1 MAFAN
6 SRNERLYLQLE
17 SAFGTINNSSGTAT
31 VANGDACRHINAS
44 FNFDPELLDR
54 PDKTGSLGKT
64 AGIRGRGAGQWSIS
78 QSLAG
83 SGTAGT
89 APDCDPIL
97 QCGFGKAA
105 AISGGVS
112 TTYALD
118 DNAYS
123 FTAWSF
129 RTSANVAQRAAA
141 GCIVQEM
148 RFDLGQGIATWSARG
163 LFKGLVDSIN
173 FSALTTEEKCGL
185 TAWPTEPAS
194 PTTSGNAAKGY
205 IGSFTADGNVMATI
219 QSASII
225 LRNDDALV
233 NSIGYELPTDIERG
247 LRVAGVEFEL
257 KEDDSSGVDNLIT
270 KSRAKTAMD
279 MVLVIGAV
287 AGNIW
292 TFTLNDVQLNGM
304 TFNDS
309 SRRWQL
315 GFGGSSANASSITA
329 KDELTLVI
337 T

>member
-31 VANGDACRHINAS
+31 VANGDACRHISAS
-44 FNFDPELLDR
+44 FQFDPQLLDR

-64 AGIRGRGAGQWSIS
+64 AGLAGRGIGQWSIS
-78 QSLAG
+78 QSVAG

-97 QCGFGKAA
+97 QCAFGKAA
-105 AISGGVS
+105 SVS
-112 TTYALD
+112 AGTSVTYALD

-123 FTAWSF
+123 FTGWSF
-129 RTSANVAQRAAA
+129 RTSSNVAQRAAA
-141 GCIVQEM
+141 GCVVQEM
-148 RFDLGQGIATWSARG
+148 RFDLGQGIAQWTARG
-163 LFKGLVDSIN
+163 VFKGLVDSIV
-173 FSALTTEEKCGL
+173 FASLTTEEKCGL
-185 TAWPTEPAS
+185 TAFPSEPGS

-205 IGSFTADGNVMATI
+205 IGSFTADGNVLATI
-219 QSASII
+219 QSASIV
-225 LRNDDALV
+225 LRNDDDLV
-233 NSIGYELPTDIERG
+233 YSLGYELPTDIERG
-247 LRVAGVEFEL
+247 LRVAAVEFEL
-257 KEDDSSGVDNLIT
+257 KEDDSSGIDNLIT
-270 KSRAKTAMD
+270 KSRTKAAMD
-279 MVLVIGAV
+279 MVMVIGAT

-292 TFTLNDVQLNGM
+292 TFTLNDVQLNGL
-304 TFNDS
+304 TYNDS
-309 SRRWQL
+309 SRRWQM